1 VDLPFLANLNAL
13 FEQAGRE
20 KSGLPAWLEVSRRLT
35 DRLAQLR
42 ESSAAFRDADQAA
55 AVLQLVFDQTL
66 PAYRQFHRDLLF
78 HHSDESLF
86 RPYFV
91 GRVCEAVLRQG
102 SPWTENDRIV
112 SGAIRLLNDYIGH
125 RPIPALESQQVT
137 AYPHEFVR
145 PIPLY
150 VRGVGPCCG
159 PEREVVA
166 LALKLLEE
174 TEDDLLRQAC
184 FDPKLLDEL
193 AIDPRAYDFDHPANK
208 RPNYHFGQWDP
219 HHIDNKGR
227 YRRFVVQQVTL
238 TALMRRLHDTA
249 DIPAGEL
256 LFEAA
261 AVLAGTIL
269 MASGISG
276 EGPGAFDST
285 ITLSK
290 LLPKIA
296 RYRDDFYERLV
307 QRISGAHAERIKR
320 EAAEKRQPFGG
331 ARQHLNAQL
340 ARERASQLEHV
351 HLARLFAR
359 MGHTAA
365 AEREANVVPC
375 ASARMLC
382 QIDCL
387 ITSSQLACQ
396 TNRLEAAAA
405 CLPQIIDLLKRGIQ
419 CGAIIDPWNIL
430 GFDAHYSLF
439 PALENS
445 VRDHRADE
453 LVELMDRLW
462 ALYSRVW
469 SEAAA
474 VDNAEAAKKVARQ
487 FKETATWWHK
497 FAVHEVSTV
506 EAVDALVVYRAAEGV
521 AQAIGVWHKGGAA
534 AGDVAFWA
542 PHAEMF
548 DSPKAYALVIEALL
562 ERGDHVAAMALLVH
576 WLGQADR
583 IGLERADASFHDL
596 VLRWFGDMTAPREQ
610 GSGFGVQGSG
620 AGGQGPV
627 ASGQGS
633 APLSPRGRGVGGEGA
648 AASGQDAALARWDRA
663 RKSLDFIE
671 ANAEQLW
678 NVPAFQLGNGNGAG
692 QTRGAG
698 DAPNDD
704 DEDSTGRFD
713 SAYEGMVFRDSTDDG
728 VEGSIFETDESSH
741 DELVGESKRVA
752 DRLEFLTTI
761 ASLWQMTSVSPAL
774 LSPLSPGGRGVG
786 GEGAREREGEAT
798 SPALASR
805 AAAIRR
811 WIEQAETNRAGLAK
825 LTEEVQGFRIPS
837 PSADHD
843 SMVEYDR
850 RRMTKESLLER
861 IVSTSV
867 ETANANRLLRAAL
880 AVIEPDSSDTHAAAA
895 DGDQEQRKLIPLFA
909 ALLKGDATAAKALAL
924 EARKE
929 LAGHPLLYVPLAKG
943 GEAEQ
948 IVAVRVRQHAIL
960 NLLAWLP
967 RLGLWTEACE
977 LLEVA
982 RTMERDHPVGPGA
995 VTEYDELFK
1004 IGYRAIVESLVAS
1017 SQTWEKSEGGE
1028 DRPEALVSC
1037 LEKLTEALLASW
1049 LAHSRTL
1056 RLSVLERVH
1065 DRAAWK
1071 KMVAFIE
1078 RYGSELFTQRFL
1090 NLGNIRAILH
1100 QGAGQWLT
1108 SLQEDLQNRDF
1119 DGDVPQRL
1127 LDDLAAGSPLDDA
1140 AEQLGLV
1147 LESIVEN
1154 YGEYRDYNS
1163 TTTQSDRGEL
1173 LYMLLDFLR
1182 LRSRYDRVCWN
1193 LKPVVLAHEILVRR
1207 GEDQAARTWRKA
1219 LTERI
1224 HEEANQYMAKLA
1236 DLQKKYAM
1244 RMPTVADRLA
1254 ERFVRPLAI
1263 DRIRAL
1269 VAPAIAE
1276 ARAANTSGCARRV
1289 GQASNASADPP
1300 STGDKSNDEPP
1311 SCPKFEILQHDT
1323 EYLTREP
1330 TGVGL
1335 DVPAW
1340 LVALEEE
1347 VEDALREGP
1356 LAGPDPDLATIV
1368 PARLLSYD
1376 QARQQLDQW
1385 ATRQQ

>member
-1 VDLPFLANLNAL
+1 MSSRGPAGNPAQPAGGIPSTPVTPQPNASANGPAPQPLEQVLGYLNFSSGASDLQFLANLNAL
-13 FEQAGRE
+13 FEAAGRE
-20 KSGLPAWLEVSRRLT
+20 KSGLPVWLEVGRTLTERLT
-35 DRLAQLR
+35 LLR
-42 ESSAAFRDADQAA
+42 GLSPAFRDAEQAS

-78 HHSDESLF
+78 HQTDDALF
-86 RPYFV
+86 RPMFV

-102 SPWTENDRIV
+102 PPWTESERIV
-112 SGAIRLLNDYIGH
+112 NGAIRTLNDYIGH
-125 RPIPALESQQVT
+125 RPVPALEAQPT
-137 AYPHEFVR
+137 NAYAHEFVR
-145 PIPLY
+145 PIPLFI
-150 VRGVGPCCG
+150 RGVGASCG
-159 PEREVVA
+159 PEREVVL
-166 LALKLLEE
+166 LALKLLED

-184 FDPKLLDEL
+184 FDPRLLDEL

-219 HHIDNKGR
+219 HHIDGKGR
-227 YRRFVVQQVTL
+227 FRRFVVQQVTL
-238 TALMRRLHDTA
+238 TALMRRLSDTA
-249 DIPAGEL
+249 DIPASEL

-296 RYRDDFYERLV
+296 RYRDDFYERLFR
-307 QRISGAHAERIKR
+307 RISGAHAERIKQ

-340 ARERASQLEHV
+340 ARQRASQLEHV

-359 MGHTAA
+359 MGHTTA
-365 AEREANVVPC
+365 AEREANIVPC

-387 ITSSQLACQ
+387 MTASQLACQ
-396 TNRLEAAAA
+396 ANQLEQAAA
-405 CLPQIIDLLKRGIQ
+405 CLPQIVDLLKRGIQ

-462 ALYSRVW
+462 AVYSRVW

-474 VDNAEAAKKVARQ
+474 VDHGDVAKKVARQ
-487 FKETATWWHK
+487 FKETAAWWNK
-497 FAVHEVSTV
+497 YAVHEVSSV
-506 EAVDALVVYRAAEGV
+506 EAVDSLVVYRAAEGV

-562 ERGDHVAAMALLVH
+562 ERGDHVAAMALLIH

-583 IGLERADASFHDL
+583 IGLQRADASFHDL
-596 VLRWFGDMTAPREQ
+596 ILRWFGEMTAGENA
-610 GSGFGVQGSG
+610 GFRVQGSE
-620 AGGQGPV
+620 AGKHEEQL
-627 ASGQGS
+627 Q
-633 APLSPRGRGVGGEGA
+633 
-648 AASGQDAALARWDRA
+648 RWDRA

-671 ANAEQLW
+671 ANAEQFW
-678 NVPAFQLGNGNGAG
+678 SVPAFQLGSAG
-692 QTRGAG
+692 GSGQPRGAHP
-698 DAPNDD
+698 DEAEDD
-704 DEDSTGRFD
+704 DDGEGRFD
-713 SAYEGMVFRDSTDDG
+713 SAYEGVVFRDSTDDG
-728 VEGSIFETDESSH
+728 IDGSIFETDESSH
-741 DELVGESKRVA
+741 DELVSESKRVA
-752 DRLEFLTTI
+752 DRLEFLETI
-761 ASLWQMTSVSPAL
+761 ASLWQMTAVSPAL
-774 LSPLSPGGRGVG
+774 LSVVAADS
-786 GEGAREREGEAT
+786 GEAAGMAPRT
-798 SPALASR
+798 AAL
-805 AAAIRR
+805 RR
-811 WIEQAETNRAGLAK
+811 WIEQAESNRAGLVR
-825 LTEEVQGFRIPS
+825 LMVEVREFRIPS
-837 PSADHD
+837 PSVDHD
-843 SMVEYDR
+843 AMVEYDR

-867 ETANANRLLRAAL
+867 ETANADRLLKAAL
-880 AVIEPDSSDTHAAAA
+880 EVLEPSHASADDSAAGNPLDSDA
-895 DGDQEQRKLIPLFA
+895 EQRRLIPLFA
-909 ALLKGDATAAKALAL
+909 ALLKADVASTKALAL
-924 EARKE
+924 EVRHE
-929 LAGHPLLYVPLAKG
+929 LAQHPLLYVPLAKG
-943 GEAEQ
+943 GNPEE
-948 IVAVRVRQHAIL
+948 IVAVRVRQHAIQH
-960 NLLAWLP
+960 LLSWLP
-967 RLGLWTEACE
+967 RLGLWTETCE

-1017 SQTWEKSEGGE
+1017 SQTWETSEGGE

-1037 LEKLTEALLASW
+1037 LEKLTESLLASW

-1065 DRAAWK
+1065 DRTAWK

-1078 RYGSELFTQRFL
+1078 RYGDELFTQRFL

-1100 QGAGQWLT
+1100 QGVAQWLA
-1108 SLQEDLQNRDF
+1108 SLQEDAQHRDF
-1119 DGDVPQRL
+1119 EGEAPQRL
-1127 LDDLAAGSPLDDA
+1127 LDDLASGTPLDDA
-1140 AEQLGLV
+1140 AEQLSLV

-1224 HEEANQYMAKLA
+1224 NDEANQYLTKLA
-1236 DLQKKYAM
+1236 ELQKKYAM

-1276 ARAANTSGCARRV
+1276 ARAAGASGCAAAAPA
-1289 GQASNASADPP
+1289 ASVP
-1300 STGDKSNDEPP
+1300 
-1311 SCPKFEILQHDT
+1311 CPKFETLQHDT

-1347 VEDALREGP
+1347 VEDALREDYERRP
-1356 LAGPDPDLATIV
+1356 EEDLAAIF
-1368 PARLLSYD
+1368 PQRLLSFD
-1376 QARQQLDQW
+1376 QAREQLDRW
-1385 ATRQQ
+1385 AGRPQ